1 MKTADPVPL
10 PRRPPR
16 RGMLARRIRDL
27 VTDGAFSYAS
37 HAFDS
42 VDGPDVD
49 LADALDILTT
59 GTIVGEIV
67 PGKDAGEWTCR
78 MVGKIDKSSRRL
90 SVVSVVIR
98 DLHVFLIN
106 VAWEEPK

>member
-1 MKTADPVPL
+1 MKKADPVSL

-16 RGMLARRIRDL
+16 RGVLARRIRDL

-37 HAFDS
+37 DAFDN

-49 LADALDILTT
+49 LADALDVLTT
-59 GTIVGEIV
+59 GAISGEIE

-90 SVVSVVIR
+90 SVVSVAIR
-98 DLHVFLIN
+98 DLHVFLIK